1 MNSKLP
7 NHIAIIMDGNGRWAK
22 KRGLPRNYGHRKGAD
37 TLLKII
43 RYATQKKIKYLTV
56 FAFSTENWKRPKEE
70 VEYLME
76 MPFQFLERTNQE
88 FEDENIKIMVI
99 GRREGLP
106 QKLVEKI
113 AEVEARTVN
122 NSGMTLTIAFN
133 YGGRDEIIQ
142 AINKIKEQNIEI
154 NEETFPQFL
163 YTKDL
168 PDVDLLIRT
177 SGEYRISNFLLWQ
190 TAYSELYFTN
200 CLWPDFNRKSFD
212 AALNEYQKRER
223 RFGGLK

>member
-43 RYATQKKIKYLTV
+43 RYASQKKIKYLTV